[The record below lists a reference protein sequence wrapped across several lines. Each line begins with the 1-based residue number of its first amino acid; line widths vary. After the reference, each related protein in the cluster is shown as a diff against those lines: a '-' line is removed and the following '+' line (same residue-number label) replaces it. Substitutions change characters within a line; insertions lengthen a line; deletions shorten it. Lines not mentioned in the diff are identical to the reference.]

1 MRESFDEWFEDI
13 QKRVREAGY
22 NFYCR
27 DSVEDDYQ
35 NGKSSKDVA
44 AEIIADYD
52 S

>member
-13 QKRVREAGY
+13 QKHVREAGY
-22 NFYCR
+22 SFHCK
-27 DSVEDDYQ
+27 DSVEDDYR